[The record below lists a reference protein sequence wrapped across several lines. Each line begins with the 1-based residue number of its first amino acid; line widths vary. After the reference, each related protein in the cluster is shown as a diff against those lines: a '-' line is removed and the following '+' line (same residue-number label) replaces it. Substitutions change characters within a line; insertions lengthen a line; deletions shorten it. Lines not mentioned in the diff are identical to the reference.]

1 MSFKGLVSKLKAKGM
16 NAAAAAGTAGKI
28 AKLKREGKGKGPT
41 DRQKKRMSKDE
52 LRSAATE
59 QRRIKRRGSKT
70 KMRRHRKDG

>member
-41 DRQKKRMSKDE
+41 DRQKKRMSKAE
-52 LRSAATE
+52 LRAAAQE
-59 QRRIKRRGSKT
+59 QRRIKRGSKT